1 MFWILK
7 TNCPVAHSCAVRLI
21 TKLNSDMTSCTCL
34 FKVRYVRTD
43 RSVSR
48 VQWTG
53 LLRPPRCRV
62 LGCCLNILPLNLS
75 QKTDAC
81 TRSCRQYCVS
91 SYLRMY
97 SEIIVHKTENKI
109 EFILFSLGKCIKFSD
124 ACSASNYCH
133 V

>member
-7 TNCPVAHSCAVRLI
+7 THSCAVGLI

-34 FKVRYVRTD
+34 FKVRYVRTV

-53 LLRPPRCRV
+53 LPRPPCYGV
-62 LGCCLNILPLNLS
+62 LDCCLNILPLDLS
-75 QKTDAC
+75 QNTDTC
-81 TRSCRQYCVS
+81 TKRRRQYSVS
-91 SYLRMY
+91 SHLCMY
-97 SEIIVHKTENKI
+97 SQIIVDKTENKI
-109 EFILFSLGKCIKFSD
+109 EFIIFSLGKCIKFSD
-124 ACSASNYCH
+124 DCSALNHRH